1 MRDGENLR
9 GGLRLHL
16 VDQSIRKVVEPRV
29 VKAGVTHRMHCNLI
43 CNPLHRFQDLFTESL
58 GRFVTASCIPA
69 MCSAS
74 LLDRQWVYEDF
85 DRYLFCLLP

>member
-1 MRDGENLR
+1 
-9 GGLRLHL
+9 
-16 VDQSIRKVVEPRV
+16 
-29 VKAGVTHRMHCNLI
+29 
-43 CNPLHRFQDLFTESL
+43 
-58 GRFVTASCIPA
+58 